1 MYLHSILILV
11 STLTMVQASCYVGTT
26 GAYGQSMDGADAA
39 VDRFC
44 ENDLVGYF
52 TEGETKYR
60 CIQLPK
66 NKIEFWVGWTGQG
79 GLTLKGED

>member
-11 STLTMVQASCYVGTT
+11 STLFMVQASCYVGTT
-26 GAYGQSMDGADAA
+26 GDYGQSMDGADAA

-44 ENDLVGYF
+44 ENDLAGYF
-52 TEGETKYR
+52 TKGETKYH

-66 NKIEFWVGWTGQG
+66 NKIEFWVSWTCKG